1 MGLMAMVEAV
11 SRNAVRVQ
19 SPPAVPYRNFG
30 IQPGVSCRTAPLIDG
45 ITDESRED
53 GYGEP
58 YE

>member
-11 SRNAVRVQ
+11 SRNAVR
-19 SPPAVPYRNFG
+19 PAVHYRNFG

-58 YE
+58 NE